1 MGFRGFSHGFPQMF
15 KDVWQNIDL
24 LRLVIMILYTIFYY
38 ILLYFI
44 LLYIYTYDDILYNLV
59 NTQPMFSTMRPLSSA
74 SASGQQ
80 QRPRAWQLRCLVEK
94 LRKPTEKIGGNIQK
108 HHQTILNTLNTHFNL
123 FRGAIVCLGASILH
137 PTFSHAI
144 NTFGVLCI
152 HFVSYL

>member
-38 ILLYFI
+38 ILYF
-44 LLYIYTYDDILYNLV
+44 YIYTYDDILYNLV
-59 NTQPMFSTMRPLSSA
+59 NTQPMCSTMRPLSSA

-94 LRKPTEKIGGNIQK
+94 LQKPTEKIGGNIQK
-108 HHQTILNTLNTHFNL
+108 HHQAILNTLNTHFNL
-123 FRGAIVCLGASILH
+123 FRGAIACLGASILH